1 MINILRSLTLGL
13 LGIAFIAVGVR
24 HFTGPDFFV
33 AIVPPYLPAPLALV
47 YISGFFEILG
57 GAGLLIPPLRRIAG
71 WGLIAL
77 MIAVYPANIHMAMN
91 PDQFPDLPPTALYVR
106 LPIQFVMIA
115 IVWWAAIKRPK
126 E

>member
-1 MINILRSLTLGL
+1 MIHFFRILTLGL
-13 LGIAFIAVGVR
+13 LAFAFAAVGIT
-24 HFTGPDFFV
+24 HFTNPDFFV

-57 GAGLLIPPLRRIAG
+57 GLGLLVPKLRRLAG

-91 PDQFPDLPPTALYVR
+91 PDQFPEMSPTALYVR

-115 IVWWAAIKRPK
+115 IVWWAALSKK
-126 E
+126 ND